1 MLMIG
6 YFEGLDSERG
16 IAWHCA
22 DSYSLREFLGY
33 ALSEHTPDHST
44 LSRIRQ
50 RIDLETHRDVFTWA
64 LRAVAEEKLLSGKT
78 AGVDATT
85 LEANAALRSIVRRDT
100 GEQYQEFLM
109 RLAKESGIE
118 TPTREDL
125 AKLDRK
131 RPHKGSNDDWQN
143 PHDPDARIAK
153 MKDGSTHLAHK
164 AEHAVDM
171 DSGAVLAVTL
181 QHADLG
187 DTTTIYQTVTE
198 ATETLEQLSQLPQL
212 AEQVKPYV
220 EEVVADKGYHS
231 NKVLT
236 THEDA
241 EIRTYISEPDRGERN
256 WENKVREQQAVY
268 SNRRRIKGERGKRLM
283 RQRGERVERSF
294 AHCYETGAMRRTH
307 LKGHAK
313 ILKRL
318 LIHVAAFNL
327 SLILRKLFGN
337 GTPKEMAEAA
347 KSLVLAVFCAIR
359 VHIAQYRKI
368 DTNVDPANPGWAI
381 APARGNV
388 A

>member
-1 MLMIG
+1 VLK
-6 YFEGLDSERG
+6 
-16 IAWHCA
+16 
-22 DSYSLREFLGY
+22 
-33 ALSEHTPDHST
+33 
-44 LSRIRQ
+44 
-50 RIDLETHRDVFTWA
+50 V
-64 LRAVAEEKLLSGKT
+64 VAETGLISGKT

-85 LEANAALRSIVRRDT
+85 LEANAALRSIIRRDS
-100 GEQYQEFLM
+100 GEKYEEFLT

-143 PHDPDARIAK
+143 PHDPDARITK
-153 MKDGSTHLAHK
+153 MKDGRTHLAHK

-198 ATETLEQLSQLPQL
+198 ATENLEKIAESARLP
-212 AEQVKPYV
+212 EPIKPYV

-231 NKVLT
+231 NEVLT

-241 EIRTYISEPDRGERN
+241 EIRTYISEPDRGQRN
-256 WENKVREQQAVY
+256 WENKERAQKAVY

-283 RQRGERVERSF
+283 RQRGELVERSF

-313 ILKRL
+313 IIKRL

-347 KSLVLAVFCAIR
+347 KSVVFAVFCAIR
-359 VHIAQYRKI
+359 VHIAQYREM
-368 DTNVDPANPGWAI
+368 DTNVLTANFYPGRVSMPEA
-381 APARGNV
+381 V